1 MRKRYQHG
9 SLGTARGRWIAQWW
23 ENGHRRKRTLG
34 RVSEMTKSEADVELA
49 EIVAPINRRQGYT
62 SQTVQFKSFIQTVY
76 LPLYKHKWKPSTF
89 AANRDRVAC
98 HLTSVF
104 GDRALSSLG
113 REEFQGLLD
122 AKSAIGLSYSVVAH
136 LRWDLKQIFD
146 LAVAEGCVTKNPALL
161 LYVPRETRRPV
172 KRVMT
177 MEEVGQCLK
186 VLDLR
191 ERLIMKFAVLAGMRP
206 GEILGLQWGCLEA
219 QCAQI
224 RQRLYRGTM
233 DSPKS
238 PRSTRQAALPLEM
251 EADIQSWREASINTS
266 RDAWVFP
273 SEALKTPISR
283 DNLWRRHIRP
293 PLDAI
298 GMAWATFQVM
308 RRTHASLMNELKV
321 DPKVVADQL
330 GHTLDVNQNVYTQVA
345 LNRRQHAVDT
355 LASAIEHSLLE
366 QMEHKASVN

>member
-1 MRKRYQHG
+1 MARTATPPRAASAPSVQTAVCLNDNSRKYN
-9 SLGTARGRWIAQWW
+9 T
-23 ENGHRRKRTLG
+23 
-34 RVSEMTKSEADVELA
+34 
-49 EIVAPINRRQGYT
+49 P
-62 SQTVQFKSFIQTVY
+62 
-76 LPLYKHKWKPSTF
+76 HKP
-89 AANRDRVAC
+89 D
-98 HLTSVF
+98 
-104 GDRALSSLG
+104 
-113 REEFQGLLD
+113 
-122 AKSAIGLSYSVVAH
+122 
-136 LRWDLKQIFD
+136 
-146 LAVAEGCVTKNPALL
+146 
-161 LYVPRETRRPV
+161 
-172 KRVMT
+172 
-177 MEEVGQCLK
+177 
-186 VLDLR
+186 
-191 ERLIMKFAVLAGMRP
+191 
-206 GEILGLQWGCLEA
+206 
-219 QCAQI
+219 
-224 RQRLYRGTM
+224 
-233 DSPKS
+233 
-238 PRSTRQAALPLEM
+238 
-251 EADIQSWREASINTS
+251 TS